1 MRSKSSAVEVK
12 LAGHNKRPERQAYG
26 RPNSKPNG
34 MPCSSQSSFKAVGTS
49 VNKVAVE
56 AAVRMAIQEIGKAA
70 KYAVW

>member
-1 MRSKSSAVEVK
+1 MSASRSTSGKSGK
-12 LAGHNKRPERQAYG
+12 HNG
-26 RPNSKPNG
+26 MLNSKPNG

-56 AAVRMAIQEIGKAA
+56 ATVSMATQEIGKAV